1 MPLYRKMKSPLGYQ
15 NLTNSSFDSYGVDH
29 SGFTTRDELEY
40 QFARQ
45 ERENLLMD
53 QEQQNK
59 VTDHFTQ
66 YGHNFWGTPSENN
79 FGFGSSNISENIER
93 LSKQFMT
100 PPSSSTSFLDQSLI
114 EEPQATASLFDTP
127 VGYQSLLD
135 DSSNNFLE
143 ESTSYP
149 TSSYNSMALETPQS
163 LGISSVRAPATTS
176 LTGGG
181 LNPNAFDSSLNNF
194 SYPNAL
200 GTGGGTLTE
209 RMAAILKAREMPY
222 NSLSDD
228 TTGSMGL
235 LSSDSYNSSQ
245 YEPSS
250 STDESWFN
258 SLFGSKPAFGA
269 TLSSQG
275 INNEP
280 TGVSMPSDE
289 ELSKALSRHIPALRE
304 YEGKKDK
311 IYIDSKNYATVG
323 IGARLMPKKIMDGF
337 FEEYIPDEEKEKLIT
352 ALTLTE
358 DLFKSGKM
366 KEYYN
371 YDKQQNLF
379 KKIANGEDVP
389 ELELRPAEKGA
400 ISYIYQYNMSDE
412 QMERFVKKHYQE
424 EAFNK
429 LRKFLK
435 YKNIDYS
442 KLPSGMQEI
451 LLDIAYNAGVSTPL
465 YKKIQNKDGSFT
477 ETTYW
482 NKLGDYLAKGDYYKA
497 LSEIYRN
504 VQDSRNNYLLLRGM
518 QDHGYLSDA
527 DIIKITKQLATED
540 NFSEKQGKQ
549 KRGRI
554 SKDNYDY
561 YQKRFNLPVVSPF

>member
-114 EEPQATASLFDTP
+114 EEPQATASLLDTP

-149 TSSYNSMALETPQS
+149 TSSYNSLTSSSPQS
-163 LGISSVRAPATTS
+163 LMQSSVQAPVTTS

-200 GTGGGTLTE
+200 GSNGGTLTE
-209 RMAAILKAREMPY
+209 RMAATLSAREMPY
-222 NSLSDD
+222 NFLSGDA
-228 TTGSMGL
+228 TSSMSELSGNSFNSS
-235 LSSDSYNSSQ
+235 LSSDFSNNGLHQNDPVWQKLSSYSIDQLNELGELIKKAKEEERLYGSSPIKQ
-245 YEPSS
+245 
-250 STDESWFN
+250 
-258 SLFGSKPAFGA
+258 SLFNLLGGIKQAHAS

-289 ELSKALSRHIPALRE
+289 VLSADFEVYWPKMQDFENTVLHP
-304 YEGKKDK
+304 
-311 IYIDSKNYATVG
+311 YIDSNCYDTAGTGHLMNLKDLKNDPLIDFSDPKKREAYLALSNKIKKEICEQGADGKWHTNKTREWQSDKFKDLENYPVDEKTDKEIAFKHIKNRLPQVLKLFSIQNPPVDWDSLPAELKIPWFDIMVNPGANTPIYNFKTHKTGWPKLAKAYATG
-323 IGARLMPKKIMDGF
+323 DW
-337 FEEYIPDEEKEKLIT
+337 ET
-352 ALTLTE
+352 AQ
-358 DLFKSGKM
+358 K
-366 KEYYN
+366 
-371 YDKQQNLF
+371 
-379 KKIANGEDVP
+379 
-389 ELELRPAEKGA
+389 ELERKGVGTLRTKELADFIEAG
-400 ISYIYQYNMSDE
+400 
-412 QMERFVKKHYQE
+412 RKKLNQ
-424 EAFNK
+424 
-429 LRKFLK
+429 
-435 YKNIDYS
+435 
-442 KLPSGMQEI
+442 
-451 LLDIAYNAGVSTPL
+451 
-465 YKKIQNKDGSFT
+465 
-477 ETTYW
+477 
-482 NKLGDYLAKGDYYKA
+482 
-497 LSEIYRN
+497 
-504 VQDSRNNYLLLRGM
+504 
-518 QDHGYLSDA
+518 
-527 DIIKITKQLATED
+527 
-540 NFSEKQGKQ
+540 
-549 KRGRI
+549 
-554 SKDNYDY
+554 
-561 YQKRFNLPVVSPF
+561 

>member
-1 MPLYRKMKSPLGYQ
+1 M
-15 NLTNSSFDSYGVDH
+15 
-29 SGFTTRDELEY
+29 
-40 QFARQ
+40 
-45 ERENLLMD
+45 LMD
-53 QEQQNK
+53 QEKQNG
-59 VTDHFTQ
+59 VTDNFTQ

-93 LSKQFMT
+93 LQKTFMT

-114 EEPQATASLFDTP
+114 KEPQQTGSLFDTP
-127 VGYQSLLD
+127 VGYQSLLSD

-149 TSSYNSMALETPQS
+149 TSSYNSLTSSTPQN
-163 LGISSVRAPATTS
+163 LGHSSVRTPATTS
-176 LTGGG
+176 LTGGLSQNTFG
-181 LNPNAFDSSLNNF
+181 SSSNNF
-194 SYPNAL
+194 SYPNAF
-200 GTGGGTLTE
+200 GSQGGTLTE
-209 RMAAILKAREMPY
+209 RMAATLKARETPY

-228 TTGSMGL
+228 ATSSMSL
-235 LSSDSYNSSQ
+235 LSGNSFNSSQ

-275 INNEP
+275 INNKP
-280 TGVSMPSDE
+280 TGVSLPTDE
-289 ELSKALSRHIPALRE
+289 ELSKALSRHIPALKA
-304 YEGKKDK
+304 YEGEKGK
-311 IYIDSKNYATVG
+311 IYIDSNNYATIG
-323 IGARLMPKKIMDGF
+323 IGTRLMPHRVREGF
-337 FEEYIPDEEKEKLIT
+337 FEEYIPESEKEKLIT

-366 KEYYN
+366 KDYYEYG
-371 YDKQQNLF
+371 KQQKLF
-379 KKIANGEDVP
+379 ERISNGEDIP
-389 ELELRPAEKGA
+389 ELNLRPAEKEA
-400 ISYIYQYNMSDE
+400 ISYIYQYNMNDE
-412 QMERFVKKHYQE
+412 QKNRFVQKHYQE
-424 EAFNK
+424 EAFDK

-442 KLPSGMQEI
+442 KLPEGMQEI
-451 LLDIAYNAGVSTPL
+451 LLDIAYNAGVSSPL
-465 YKKIQNKDGSFT
+465 YIKIKNKDGSFT
-477 ETTYW
+477 EKSYW

-504 VQDSRNNYLLLRGM
+504 VQDSRNNYLFLRGM
-518 QDHGYLSDA
+518 QDHGYLSGA
-527 DIIKITKQLATED
+527 NIINIAGQLSDEDKI
-540 NFSEKQGKQ
+540 SEKQGKQ

-554 SKDNYDY
+554 NKDNYDY